1 MTTMKDKK
9 FEQLLKQ
16 KLDGLETPPPPD
28 VWEKIEAALPAEQA
42 QGTVEVPRSFRLRP
56 WVWTS
61 AGVVAA
67 ACTLV
72 FFMQRG
78 AVNDAAM
85 MGHANVSQVSAED
98 KPVCTLPSDSNE
110 GSITK
115 DSLAPLKVE
124 ARLLETMAAES
135 EQSISVAHTVPSAG
149 SEKTS
154 AQQKNLASTCGST
167 QPQMATAETA
177 IVNGHKETPEDSET
191 DLERRVDGEGEASDA
206 AEEHRAPHRVLS
218 MGSDVAADGAGGKHR
233 MDGRAGF
240 SGQKFRFREGVSGK
254 VWVSGNTWGRQT
266 NNLPDL
272 RAYNAVMQSPEDET
286 VAEAMKKSDAEGNL
300 REKHLPPFQ
309 FGLDVSFPI
318 SPRLALETGLSYSI
332 LVSTFEQGLPPVAT
346 HQKAHFLGIPLR
358 ALLGVYHKKA
368 WDVYVGAG
376 GKFERCVAVDAAGPD
391 GVVDVGGSYPSQWS
405 LQMSAGVQ
413 YQISPHAACFLEPG
427 CGYYF
432 DNHSALRTAYGERPV
447 NFSLKMGI
455 RFNISGK

>member
-16 KLDGLETPPPPD
+16 KLDGLETPPPAN
-28 VWEKIEAALPAEQA
+28 VWEKIEAALPAQHA
-42 QGTVEVPRSFRLRP
+42 QGTAEVPRSFRLRP
-56 WVWTS
+56 WAWTS

-85 MGHANVSQVSAED
+85 MGRAE
-98 KPVCTLPSDSNE
+98 
-110 GSITK
+110 

-124 ARLLETMAAES
+124 ARLVESMAAECG
-135 EQSISVAHTVPSAG
+135 QSISVAHTVPSAG

-154 AQQKNLASTCGST
+154 AQQNNLASACGST

-206 AEEHRAPHRVLS
+206 AAEHRAPHRVLS

-240 SGQKFRFREGVSGK
+240 SGQNFRFREGVSGK

-272 RAYNAVMQSPEDET
+272 RAYNAVMQLPEDET
-286 VAEAMKKSDAEGNL
+286 VAEALKKSDAEGNL

-376 GKFERCVAVDAAGPD
+376 GKFERCVAVDVNGPD
-391 GVVDVGGSYPSQWS
+391 DVADAGGSYPSQWS

-455 RFNISGK
+455 RFNISGNVSLSERRSQTRLDYAERQKRR

>member
-28 VWEKIEAALPAEQA
+28 VWEKIEAALPVQQA
-42 QGTVEVPRSFRLRP
+42 QGTAEVPRSFRLRP

-78 AVNDAAM
+78 SGNDAAM
-85 MGHANVSQVSAED
+85 MGRAE
-98 KPVCTLPSDSNE
+98 
-110 GSITK
+110 

-124 ARLLETMAAES
+124 ARLWETMAADS
-135 EQSISVAHTVPSAG
+135 EQSISEAHTVPSAG

-154 AQQKNLASTCGST
+154 ARQKNLASTCGST
-167 QPQMATAETA
+167 LPQMATAETA

-206 AEEHRAPHRVLS
+206 AAEHRAPHRVLS
-218 MGSDVAADGAGGKHR
+218 MGSHVAADGAGGKHR

-240 SGQKFRFREGVSGK
+240 SGQNFRFREGVSGK

-272 RAYNAVMQSPEDET
+272 RAYKVMQSTEDET
-286 VAEAMKKSDAEGNL
+286 VAEALKKSDAEGNL

-376 GKFERCVAVDAAGPD
+376 GKFERCVAVDAGGPD
-391 GVVDVGGSYPSQWS
+391 GVADAGGSYPSQWS

-455 RFNISGK
+455 RFNISAK

>member
-16 KLDGLETPPPPD
+16 KLDGLETPPPAN
-28 VWEKIEAALPAEQA
+28 VWEKIEAALPVQQA
-42 QGTVEVPRSFRLRP
+42 QGTAEVPRSFRLRP

-85 MGHANVSQVSAED
+85 MGRAE
-98 KPVCTLPSDSNE
+98 
-110 GSITK
+110 

-124 ARLLETMAAES
+124 ARLVESMAAECG
-135 EQSISVAHTVPSAG
+135 QSISVAHTVPSAG

-154 AQQKNLASTCGST
+154 AQQNNLASACGST

-233 MDGRAGF
+233 MDSRAGF
-240 SGQKFRFREGVSGK
+240 SGQNFRFREGVSGK

-266 NNLPDL
+266 NNLPNL
-272 RAYNAVMQSPEDET
+272 RAYNAVMQLPEDET
-286 VAEAMKKSDAEGNL
+286 VAEALKKSDAEGNL

-358 ALLGVYHKKA
+358 ALLCVYHKKA

-391 GVVDVGGSYPSQWS
+391 GVADAGGSYPSQWS

>member
-16 KLDGLETPPPPD
+16 KLDGLETPPPAN
-28 VWEKIEAALPAEQA
+28 VWEKIEAALPAQHA
-42 QGTVEVPRSFRLRP
+42 QGTAEVPRSFRLRP
-56 WVWTS
+56 WAWTS

-85 MGHANVSQVSAED
+85 MGRAE
-98 KPVCTLPSDSNE
+98 
-110 GSITK
+110 

-124 ARLLETMAAES
+124 ARLVESMAAECG
-135 EQSISVAHTVPSAG
+135 QSISVAHTVPSAG

-154 AQQKNLASTCGST
+154 AQQNNLASACGST
-167 QPQMATAETA
+167 QSQMATAETA

-206 AEEHRAPHRVLS
+206 AAEHRAPHRVLS

-240 SGQKFRFREGVSGK
+240 SGQNFRFREGVSGK

-266 NNLPDL
+266 NNLPNL

-286 VAEAMKKSDAEGNL
+286 VAEALQKSDAEGNL

-376 GKFERCVAVDAAGPD
+376 GKFERCVAVDVNGPD
-391 GVVDVGGSYPSQWS
+391 DVADAGGSYPSQWS

-432 DNHSALRTAYGERPV
+432 DNHCALRTAYGERPV

-455 RFNISGK
+455 RFNISATFR

>member
-16 KLDGLETPPPPD
+16 KLDGLETPPPAN
-28 VWEKIEAALPAEQA
+28 VWEKIEAALPAQHA
-42 QGTVEVPRSFRLRP
+42 QGTAEVPRSFRLRP
-56 WVWTS
+56 WAWTS

-85 MGHANVSQVSAED
+85 MGRAED
-98 KPVCTLPSDSNE
+98 
-110 GSITK
+110 
-115 DSLAPLKVE
+115 SLTPLKVE
-124 ARLLETMAAES
+124 ARLVESMAAES
-135 EQSISVAHTVPSAG
+135 GQSISVPRTVPSAG

-154 AQQKNLASTCGST
+154 AQQNNLASTCGST
-167 QPQMATAETA
+167 QSQMATAETA

-191 DLERRVDGEGEASDA
+191 DLVLRVDGEGEASDA
-206 AEEHRAPHRVLS
+206 AAEHRAPHRVLS

-233 MDGRAGF
+233 MDSRAGF
-240 SGQKFRFREGVSGK
+240 SGQNFRFREGVSGK

-272 RAYNAVMQSPEDET
+272 RAYNAVMQLPEDET
-286 VAEAMKKSDAEGNL
+286 VAEATKKSDAEGNL

-376 GKFERCVAVDAAGPD
+376 GKFERCVAVDVNGPD
-391 GVVDVGGSYPSQWS
+391 GVADAGGSYPSQWS
-405 LQMSAGVQ
+405 LQMSTGVQ

>member
-28 VWEKIEAALPAEQA
+28 VWEKIEAALPAEHA
-42 QGTVEVPRSFRLRP
+42 QGTAEVPRSFRLRP

-85 MGHANVSQVSAED
+85 MGRAE
-98 KPVCTLPSDSNE
+98 
-110 GSITK
+110 

-124 ARLLETMAAES
+124 ARLLETMAADS
-135 EQSISVAHTVPSAG
+135 EQSISEAHTVPSAG

-154 AQQKNLASTCGST
+154 AQQNNLASTCGST
-167 QPQMATAETA
+167 RPQMATAETA
-177 IVNGHKETPEDSET
+177 IVNGHKETLEDSET

-240 SGQKFRFREGVSGK
+240 SGQNFRFREGVSGK

-266 NNLPDL
+266 NNLPNL

-286 VAEAMKKSDAEGNL
+286 VAEALKKSDAEGNL

-391 GVVDVGGSYPSQWS
+391 GVADAGGSYPSQWS

>member
-42 QGTVEVPRSFRLRP
+42 QGTAEVPRSFRLRP

-78 AVNDAAM
+78 AVDDAAM
-85 MGHANVSQVSAED
+85 MGRAE
-98 KPVCTLPSDSNE
+98 
-110 GSITK
+110 

-124 ARLLETMAAES
+124 ARLLETMAADS
-135 EQSISVAHTVPSAG
+135 EQSISEAHTVPSAG

-154 AQQKNLASTCGST
+154 ARQKNLASTCGST

-191 DLERRVDGEGEASDA
+191 DLERRVDGESEASDA
-206 AEEHRAPHRVLS
+206 AAEHRAPHRVLS
-218 MGSDVAADGAGGKHR
+218 MGSDVAVDGAGEKHR

-240 SGQKFRFREGVSGK
+240 SGQNFRFREGVSGK

-266 NNLPDL
+266 NNLPNL

-286 VAEAMKKSDAEGNL
+286 VAEALKKSDAEGNL

-391 GVVDVGGSYPSQWS
+391 GVADAGGSYPSQWS

-455 RFNISGK
+455 RFNISAK

>member
-16 KLDGLETPPPPD
+16 KLDGLETPPPAN
-28 VWEKIEAALPAEQA
+28 VWEKIEAALPVQQA
-42 QGTVEVPRSFRLRP
+42 QGTAEVPRSFRLRP

-85 MGHANVSQVSAED
+85 MGRAED
-98 KPVCTLPSDSNE
+98 
-110 GSITK
+110 
-115 DSLAPLKVE
+115 SLTPLKVE
-124 ARLLETMAAES
+124 ARLVESMAAES
-135 EQSISVAHTVPSAG
+135 GQSISVPRTVPSAG

-154 AQQKNLASTCGST
+154 AQQNNLASTCGST
-167 QPQMATAETA
+167 QSQMATAETA

-191 DLERRVDGEGEASDA
+191 DLVLRVDGEGEASDA
-206 AEEHRAPHRVLS
+206 AAEHRAPHRVLS
-218 MGSDVAADGAGGKHR
+218 MGSDVAADGAAGKHR

-240 SGQKFRFREGVSGK
+240 SGQNFRFREGVSGK

-266 NNLPDL
+266 NNLPNL

-286 VAEAMKKSDAEGNL
+286 VAEALKKSDAEGNL

-376 GKFERCVAVDAAGPD
+376 GKFERCVAVDVNGPD
-391 GVVDVGGSYPSQWS
+391 DVADAGGSYPSQWS

-455 RFNISGK
+455 RFNISGTFR